1 MKNIKILLLVILM
14 QFTLQCK
21 AQSPIVALYR
31 GDYSIEN
38 SYRKDLNSDLNK
50 FVGTW
55 RYINN
60 DTILIVK
67 LRKKVMHF
75 TNFPMVKKYYSDI
88 LVGEYQL
95 TVNGNEIANSL
106 SRLDAN
112 FTNKYDYTIC
122 GYGLTKPC
130 RICPTDKREVTGKF
144 TEQDRKHIRN
154 GAVQIRHV
162 NQGLLE
168 FIRLDFYSQGI
179 ESEFAGDPTEPWAN
193 KFNYGTYLMEKI

>member
-1 MKNIKILLLVILM
+1 M
-14 QFTLQCK
+14 QFTLQMV

-31 GDYSIEN
+31 GDHSTQN
-38 SYRKDLNSDLNK
+38 SYHKDLDNDFDK

-55 RYINN
+55 RYISN

-67 LRKKVMHF
+67 LRKKIMHYSADDWAG
-75 TNFPMVKKYYSDI
+75 NYYSDI
-88 LVGEYQL
+88 IVGEYQL

-106 SRLDAN
+106 SRLDNN
-112 FTNKYDYTIC
+112 FSNEFDYTIY

-130 RICPTDKREVTGKF
+130 KICPTDKREVTGKF

-154 GAVQIRHV
+154 GGVQIRHV
-162 NQGLLE
+162 NQGLQE
-168 FIRLDFYSQGI
+168 FIRFDFYSKGI
-179 ESEFAGDPTEPWAN
+179 ESEFAGDPTGPWAN